1 MNTKHYGDPMD
12 KWRNQNRWNILTITD
27 GPKIL
32 KTLTY
37 NQPNERYLGIIGV
50 VADTFTN
57 NSNFGRE
64 IDV

>member
-1 MNTKHYGDPMD
+1 MTESEPLKRFD
-12 KWRNQNRWNILTITD
+12 RITD

-37 NQPNERYLGIIGV
+37 NHPNERYLGIIGV

>member
-1 MNTKHYGDPMD
+1 MD
-12 KWRNQNRWNILTITD
+12 KWRNQNRSNVLTITD